1 MALQVTFYVMQ
12 YRVHYDIWR
21 HCTN

>member
-12 YRVHYDIWR
+12 YRVHYDI
-21 HCTN
+21 